1 MGGVF
6 LKKLILLLLVLVMVA
21 ALCGCEDLFASTG
34 GTQGSGSSTS
44 VKLIEK
50 DSYTAYFMGAQDQ
63 ASLGVFYVNLKIQNN
78 TGKTVV
84 VNLEDAS
91 VDKETVPMVS
101 TGVPLTIINGNSGQ
115 TGFIFSM
122 ANLSINSMKEAESA
136 TFRIVLR
143 DAESCDVIE
152 KSDLVT
158 VQLNK

>member
-1 MGGVF
+1 M
-6 LKKLILLLLVLVMVA
+6 KKITALLLLVVMIA
-21 ALCGCEDLFASTG
+21 AFCGCEDRFAATG
-34 GTQGSGSSTS
+34 GSGTS
-44 VKLIEK
+44 VTLVEK
-50 DSYTAYFMGAQDQ
+50 DSYAAYFIGATDQ

-101 TGVPLTIINGNSGQ
+101 TGVPLTIQNGNSGQ

-122 ANLSINSMKEAESA
+122 ANLSINSMNDANSA

-143 DAESCDVIE
+143 DADTYDVIE

>member
-1 MGGVF
+1 M
-6 LKKLILLLLVLVMVA
+6 KKLAITLLVLLAFVGGIAFVLSGMDSSLTA
-21 ALCGCEDLFASTG
+21 GGNGSANST
-34 GTQGSGSSTS
+34 
-44 VKLIEK
+44 KLVEN
-50 DSYTAYFMGAQDQ
+50 DSYAAYFIGATDQ

-84 VNLEDAS
+84 VSLEDAS

-101 TGVPLTIINGNSGQ
+101 TGVPLTIQNGNSGQ

-122 ANLSINSMKEAESA
+122 ANLSINSMKDANSA

-143 DAESCDVIE
+143 DADTYDVIE